1 MDSYAKFCE
10 AREMDGWI
18 GGIWVGDE
26 KPIEKEETQKYR
38 EEDKVVLLDLGVF
51 LISMIVR
58 I

>member
-10 AREMDGWI
+10 SRNMKGWV

-26 KPIEKEETQKYR
+26 KPIEEKQPKKNR
-38 EEDKVVLLDLGVF
+38 ELDKVLLIGLGEF
-51 LISMIVR
+51 LLNFLVR